1 MLLNEITTSVEVRIA
16 KINKVLKETYGF
28 TLASEVETGK
38 LNQLYTK
45 IADDLYDLKLDLS
58 TAQSP
63 AYVQKVLILEGLK
76 LILARKNEKLREAAI
91 VGRGGRAAGAE
102 RAGNTLGQ
110 LG

>member
-63 AYVQKVLILEGLK
+63 AYVQKVLILEVWGIGDLIMMSSILK
-76 LILARKNEKLREAAI
+76 KLRFP
-91 VGRGGRAAGAE
+91 
-102 RAGNTLGQ
+102 T
-110 LG
+110 